1 MVQEFH
7 ISTYSLLVRCKLQAH
22 SSSRGLHQFPH
33 ITTEL
38 VAAHDTVQQSPILQ
52 RMKSLNTLHVLRVHN
67 ICTYIYWQALL
78 MSLWDPF
85 YDFWLLF
92 SVADKESKVT
102 KILWEG
108 RHSCFSPFEMLFTSS
123 HSTSA
128 VPLLWHWTY
137 SSLCCHCLRSFVY
150 LIPT

>member
-7 ISTYSLLVRCKLQAH
+7 ISTCSLLVRCRFQAH

-102 KILWEG
+102 KMLWEG
-108 RHSCFSPFEMLFTSS
+108 RHSCLKCSLLPPIALQQCLFYDTEHILTCVVAVWGHLFT
-123 HSTSA
+123 
-128 VPLLWHWTY
+128 
-137 SSLCCHCLRSFVY
+137 
-150 LIPT
+150 